1 VQVGSLQMPSEFD
14 AHFGTFYRMFS
25 QQLVAILPPNTNLA
39 QAYEAGTD
47 EQQAFVQNLALFYT
61 GFFKVCAVLQ
71 AGLSGMGLCFACT
84 SLCCLWLKRALNP
97 STLHP
102 QARHCCCSLL

>member
-1 VQVGSLQMPSEFD
+1 VQVGSLQMPPEFD

-39 QAYEAGTD
+39 AAYDAGTD

-61 GFFKVCAVLQ
+61 GFFKVS
-71 AGLSGMGLCFACT
+71 AGLQGMVQLCTCCIRTTYACT
-84 SLCCLWLKRALNP
+84 ATSCIACWLSYAALWVAFR
-97 STLHP
+97 
-102 QARHCCCSLL
+102 